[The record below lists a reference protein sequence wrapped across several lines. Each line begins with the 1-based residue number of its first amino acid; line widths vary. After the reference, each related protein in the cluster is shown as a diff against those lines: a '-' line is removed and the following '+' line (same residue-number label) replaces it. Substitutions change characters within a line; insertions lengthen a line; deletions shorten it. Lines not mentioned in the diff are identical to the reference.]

1 MNEDNNTGE
10 KPIDLQ
16 SNLEQTTSAF
26 ANLLEQAGQPT
37 DNQSGDEQVSLDQ
50 VDEAEPTEDYEDEVD
65 EAEELDEQYED
76 DDEDDLEEV
85 SVAEL
90 EDDTPVTLQ
99 DGTQVTLAELK
110 AGQLRQSDYTK
121 KTQAL
126 AEERKGFASEM
137 EKLNAERQAYAQLL
151 PQLQQQLAG
160 EVTPEEHA
168 ALEQLRETDPM
179 QYMMAKDQL
188 EQRSKRAEAAQAEMQ
203 RVQTAMAE
211 EQQKQFEVYK
221 VQQNELLFEKI
232 PDWKNEEV
240 RKKEGGEIVEFL
252 KTQGYSPEEISQLY
266 DHRGV
271 VMARL
276 AKIGA
281 DTLANMKRPPAQKA
295 RKVAKAGTT
304 NVRKKS
310 RSRIA
315 RENLA
320 KTGTT
325 KAATA
330 VFEQMLISEMKN
342 KG

>member
-1 MNEDNNTGE
+1 MEEDNNTGE

-16 SNLEQTTSAF
+16 SNLEKTTSAF
-26 ANLLEQAGQPT
+26 ANLLEQTGQPT
-37 DNQSGDEQVSLDQ
+37 DNQLGDEQVSLDQ
-50 VDEAEPTEDYEDEVD
+50 VDETEPTEEYDEV
-65 EAEELDEQYED
+65 EEVEELDEQYED

-85 SVAEL
+85 SVVEL
-90 EDDTPVTLQ
+90 DDDTPVTLQ

-126 AEERKGFASEM
+126 AEERKSFASEM

-151 PQLQQQLAG
+151 PQLQQQLSG
-160 EVTPEEHA
+160 EVTAEEQA

-211 EQQKQFEVYK
+211 EQQRQFEAFK
-221 VQQNELLFEKI
+221 VQQNELLLKKI

-240 RKKEGGEIVEFL
+240 EKKKSGEIVEFL
-252 KTQGYSPEEISQLY
+252 KTQGYSTEEISQLY

-281 DTLANMKRPPAQKA
+281 TRWQ
-295 RKVAKAGTT
+295 
-304 NVRKKS
+304 
-310 RSRIA
+310 I
-315 RENLA
+315 
-320 KTGTT
+320 
-325 KAATA
+325 
-330 VFEQMLISEMKN
+330 
-342 KG
+342 